1 MVTTFRIDKLHRVA
15 EKAVDVV
22 FVIRRDDGIARDGIA
37 RSAWIADEE
46 TRGEAGEGLDDLVH
60 RALSQY
66 RVKHPPASSVSVLIV
81 DCSR

>member
-15 EKAVDVV
+15 EQAVDVV
-22 FVIRRDDGIARDGIA
+22 FVIRRDDGIA